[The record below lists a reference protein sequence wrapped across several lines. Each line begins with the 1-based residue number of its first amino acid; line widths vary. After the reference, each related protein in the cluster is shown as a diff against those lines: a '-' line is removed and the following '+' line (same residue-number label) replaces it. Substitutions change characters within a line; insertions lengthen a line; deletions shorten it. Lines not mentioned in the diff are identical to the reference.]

1 MLCVNDGHTHPLHQ
15 WGEEE
20 ERPEDSKKQ
29 QVCFQSIVLILQQ
42 YFIVFIAVP
51 NYNGPLYSLDDTDS
65 HELISDLKFVFYYS
79 SVCVCV
85 CVSSLLRSTVV

>member
-15 WGEEE
+15 RGEEE

-29 QVCFQSIVLILQQ
+29 QVCFQSIVVLILQQ
-42 YFIVFIAVP
+42 YFFVFIAVP
-51 NYNGPLYSLDDTDS
+51 NYNGSLYSLDDTDS

-85 CVSSLLRSTVV
+85 SSLLRSTVV